1 MRVAGRPARAG
12 SVRAGSGR
20 GPSLSRGTARAR
32 HADEKDPAGA
42 FGSPAS
48 RLDGT
53 RPPKRYC
60 HKTDRAIISNRA
72 IRPEIPLPLGLAM
85 PLPVLVGEWLGPR
98 HPRWHCAHLHS
109 SSPCAQRAS
118 GRPEAL
124 SPSLSASATGQST
137 PFPLNRAYLAGR
149 GPFPAGMRPFR
160 EVRSTRRAP
169 PPATAAR
176 SRALAKSPP
185 ARLRRHRLSL
195 GQAAAVVRLRRTVRR
210 RTKSDPQVT
219 AGIGRSERLSVAP
232 RGSFS
237 FEGALGGEAAR
248 W

>member
-1 MRVAGRPARAG
+1 MRAVGARRAG
-12 SVRAGSGR
+12 SRTITISRHRCGSRPGRARPVPPPGLGGAQRPERHCRKVETAATSTR
-20 GPSLSRGTARAR
+20 AIERGTALLLGRAM
-32 HADEKDPAGA
+32 
-42 FGSPAS
+42 S
-48 RLDGT
+48 
-53 RPPKRYC
+53 
-60 HKTDRAIISNRA
+60 
-72 IRPEIPLPLGLAM
+72 
-85 PLPVLVGEWLGPR
+85 LPVLVGEWLGPR
-98 HPRWHCAHLHS
+98 HPRWHGAHLPS
-109 SSPCAQRAS
+109 SSPCPVRAS

-124 SPSLSASATGQST
+124 SPSLSASATAQST

-149 GPFPAGMRPFR
+149 GPFPAGMGPFR

-169 PPATAAR
+169 PPATATR

-185 ARLRRHRLSL
+185 DRLRRHRLSL

-210 RTKSDPQVT
+210 RTKSDAQVT

-237 FEGALGGEAAR
+237 VKGALGGEAAR